1 MQSGQLA
8 QAGRGQYPPPHTT
21 WMQSLPGG
29 HGIAHEPTASAA
41 ALRVSLLVEMGD
53 ARTSVHVLAFLH
65 FIRSEEG

>member
-29 HGIAHEPTASAA
+29 RGIAHEPTASAA